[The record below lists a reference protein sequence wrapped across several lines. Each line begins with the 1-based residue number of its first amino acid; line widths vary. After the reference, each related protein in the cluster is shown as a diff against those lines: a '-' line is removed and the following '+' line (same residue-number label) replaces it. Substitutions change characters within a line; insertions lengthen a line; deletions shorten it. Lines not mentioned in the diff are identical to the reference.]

1 MLADDRAG
9 GHPPPRRD
17 RPGSWNDESDAPPPR
32 RPSGVVPSATHLLV
46 GIVYPPELVDQ
57 QLHVRVGRI
66 AAADAEAVD
75 IRPVVRR
82 MAGMTNFLCSSGRQL
97 RMVAGGYDDS
107 GC

>member
-1 MLADDRAG
+1 MVLLVLG
-9 GHPPPRRD
+9 LNTQTELQ
-17 RPGSWNDESDAPPPR
+17 SISPR

-46 GIVYPPELVDQ
+46 GIVYPLELVDQ

-66 AAADAEAVD
+66 VAADAEAVH
-75 IRPVVRR
+75 IRPIVRC

-97 RMVAGGYDDS
+97 QMVAGGYDNS